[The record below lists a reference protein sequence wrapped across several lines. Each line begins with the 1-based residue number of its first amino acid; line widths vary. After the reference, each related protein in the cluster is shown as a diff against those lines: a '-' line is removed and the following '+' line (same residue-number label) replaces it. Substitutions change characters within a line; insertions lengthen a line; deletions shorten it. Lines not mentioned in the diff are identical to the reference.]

1 MPTILKLKRRREKK
15 TNYRKRLKL
24 LLSGKP
30 RLVIRRS
37 NNYIRLQIVEYD
49 EKGDKTI
56 IGLLSKNLKK
66 YGWPGSFKNLP
77 ACYLSGYLIG
87 KMALRK
93 NIKEAVADTGLH
105 RLTKGCRI
113 FAVIKGAVDAG
124 LNIPHSESIYPPE
137 DRLLGKH
144 ISEELES
151 LVYRIK
157 ESIDK
162 EYGEGE

>member
-1 MPTILKLKRRREKK
+1 MKLKRRREKK
-15 TNYRKRLKL
+15 TDYRKRLKL

-37 NNYIRLQIVEYD
+37 NKYIRLQIVEYD
-49 EKGDKTI
+49 EKGDKTVL
-56 IGLLSKNLKK
+56 GLLSKTLQK
-66 YGWPGSFKNLP
+66 YGWPKSFKNLP

-87 KMALRK
+87 KLALRR
-93 NIKEAVADTGLH
+93 NIKEVVADTGLH

-124 LNIPHSESIYPPE
+124 LKVPHSESIYPPE
-137 DRLLGKH
+137 ERLVGKH
-144 ISEELES
+144 ISPDLEP

-157 ESIDK
+157 ESINE
-162 EYGEGE
+162 EYGK

>member
-1 MPTILKLKRRREKK
+1 MPLTLPLRRRREKK

-37 NNYIRLQIVEYD
+37 NKYIRLQIVEYD
-49 EKGDKTI
+49 EKGDRTI
-56 IGLLSKNLKK
+56 LGLLSKILKK

-87 KMALRK
+87 KLALRK
-93 NIKEAVADTGLH
+93 NIKEVTADTGLH

-113 FAVIKGAVDAG
+113 FAVIKGATDAG
-124 LNIPHSESIYPPE
+124 LKVPHSESIYPPE
-137 DRLLGKH
+137 ERIFGKH
-144 ISEELES
+144 ISSELEP
-151 LVYRIK
+151 LVYKVK

-162 EYGEGE
+162 EYGG